1 MITLQGKVRMSA
13 KPRVVPYLLVMFA
26 ACAWGQTAA
35 DISAKYPV
43 VNAYEV
49 RPGILMTTKYAE
61 DGQVCEMV
69 LEKRHKTVEKTD
81 LGSTIPHEVVRQL
94 LDELVPAVDRGKR
107 TKRYLRGDS
116 ESTISGNIEL
126 TESEYE
132 NVSIE
137 ILGSLSP
144 GASGDVVVT
153 IDWKKRTC
161 AAPQG
166 TPAAM
171 NPSH

>member
-1 MITLQGKVRMSA
+1 MTV
-13 KPRVVPYLLVMFA
+13 KPCLVLSLIAMFA
-26 ACAWGQTAA
+26 TCAWGQTAT
-35 DISAKYPV
+35 DISAKYPI

-81 LGSTIPHEVVRQL
+81 FGLTIPHELVRQL
-94 LDELVPAVDRGKR
+94 LDELVPKAERGKT

-116 ESTISGNIEL
+116 ESTITGNVEV

-144 GASGDVVVT
+144 GVSGDVVVT
-153 IDWKKRTC
+153 IHWKKRTC
-161 AAPQG
+161 AAPQS
-166 TPAAM
+166 TSVATAK
-171 NPSH
+171 PSL

>member
-1 MITLQGKVRMSA
+1 MIPFEREVRMSV
-13 KPRVVPYLLVMFA
+13 KPCLGLCLVVVFA
-26 ACAWGQTAA
+26 ASAWGQTAA

-49 RPGILMTTKYAE
+49 RPGILMTTKYAGN
-61 DGQVCEMV
+61 GQVCEMV

-81 LGSTIPHEVVRQL
+81 FGSTIPHELVRQL
-94 LDELVPAVDRGKR
+94 LDELVPTVDRGKT

-116 ESTISGNIEL
+116 ESTISGNVEI

-144 GASGDVVVT
+144 GASGDMVVT
-153 IDWKKRTC
+153 IHWKKRTC
-161 AAPQG
+161 AAPQA
-166 TPAAM
+166 TAAATK
-171 NPSH
+171 PSR